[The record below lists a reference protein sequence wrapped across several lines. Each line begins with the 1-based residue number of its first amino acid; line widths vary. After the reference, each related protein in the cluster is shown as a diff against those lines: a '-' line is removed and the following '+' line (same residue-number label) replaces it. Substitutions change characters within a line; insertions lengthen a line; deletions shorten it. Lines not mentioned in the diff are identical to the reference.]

1 MAITSATFDVHL
13 TSILATV
20 VAWWPTFSEPR
31 LALSDGTLDN
41 LKVMIVIVRLAL
53 E

>member
-1 MAITSATFDVHL
+1 MGEVSTGTMMM
-13 TSILATV
+13 

-31 LALSDGTLDN
+31 LVLSDGTLYN